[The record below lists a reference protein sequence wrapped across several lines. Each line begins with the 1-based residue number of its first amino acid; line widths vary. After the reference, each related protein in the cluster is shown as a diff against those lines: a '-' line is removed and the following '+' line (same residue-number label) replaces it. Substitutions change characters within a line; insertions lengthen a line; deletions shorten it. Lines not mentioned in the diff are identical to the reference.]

1 MSRAVKSKSTRTTE
15 AARVAVP
22 EILRAANLEAL
33 PWLVH
38 GFSTRRGGISQ
49 AYGGAALNL
58 GLGAEDSRE
67 NVLKNR
73 EIFLC
78 AAGACSQDRKRA
90 PWPLVALRQVHSDRI
105 HFADVDW
112 KAGAVGDGLVSG
124 RPGLA
129 LAITTADCLPVL
141 LADPEKR
148 AVGIFHAGWRG
159 TVARI
164 AEKGVGEM
172 ARRFGSNSQDLVAAI
187 GPGIHVC
194 CYAVGEEV
202 RGKFQSQFEYTEE
215 LFQEVFSSDAVRQKY
230 PLLFMTARAP
240 GHGETGP
247 ALHLDLVKANRMQLL
262 HAGLRAGNITA
273 SDLCTACRVDLLF
286 SHRAERGRT
295 GRMMAIIGISKELR
309 R

>member
-1 MSRAVKSKSTRTTE
+1 MPRAAKLKRTTKAL
-15 AARVAVP
+15 AAQVAAP
-22 EILRAANLEAL
+22 EVLRAANLAEL

-49 AYGGAALNL
+49 AFGGTALNL
-58 GLGAEDSRE
+58 GYSEEDSRQ
-67 NVLKNR
+67 NVRKNR
-73 EIFLC
+73 EIFLG
-78 AAGACSQDRKRA
+78 AAGARSGRRSA
-90 PWPLVALRQVHSDRI
+90 PWPVAALRQVHSDRI
-105 HFADVDW
+105 HFADGRW
-112 KAGAVGDGLVSG
+112 KDGVAGDGLVTN

-148 AVGIFHAGWRG
+148 AAGIFHAGWRG

-172 ARRFGSNSQDLVAAI
+172 ARRFGSKPQDLVAAI

-194 CYAVGEEV
+194 CYGVGEEV
-202 RGKFQSQFEYTEE
+202 RGKFQSQFAYAGE

-247 ALHLDLVKANRMQLL
+247 ELHLDLVKANRMQLL
-262 HAGLRAGNITA
+262 HAGLRAGNISA
-273 SDLCTACRVDLLF
+273 SELCTACRVDLLF
-286 SHRAERGRT
+286 SHRAEHGRT
-295 GRMMAIIGISKELR
+295 GRMMAVIGIRKD
-309 R
+309 